1 MMILLTVA
9 AAALAAWVLYVITR
23 SITQPLNRAVGMAQ
37 AVAGG
42 DLTMRMEC
50 NTTDETGQLLRADRH
65 E

>member
-1 MMILLTVA
+1 
-9 AAALAAWVLYVITR
+9 VLYVITR

-50 NTTDETGQLLRADRH
+50 HRATKPASCAR
-65 E
+65 